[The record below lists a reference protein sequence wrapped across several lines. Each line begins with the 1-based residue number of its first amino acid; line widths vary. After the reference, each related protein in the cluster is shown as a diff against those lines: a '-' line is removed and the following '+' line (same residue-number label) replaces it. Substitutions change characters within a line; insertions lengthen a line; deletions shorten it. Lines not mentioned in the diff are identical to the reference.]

1 MYDYVVGT
9 ILFSLFTLSLY
20 ILGTAVLTD
29 EKNSAYRFIIGYL
42 VYSFFVAVGG
52 IIIQIMKL
60 PWLAFFIFMV
70 ILIIFLG
77 VFSAYRIKKYKIKIF
92 PDGLKAFISEHWFL
106 FIICLMLLLIM
117 LLCFI
122 PMWFNNHLDD
132 GYYINKMAVLPYTN
146 EPFNIIPSTGF
157 LRESK
162 FDPYTLNTHELEASF
177 YIFISKIT
185 PTVYARFF
193 LAGFNY
199 FLLANCVYALAKK
212 ILDSLN
218 ITYNKKIIQFIPAIV
233 ILFAFNEI
241 FLKKYNL
248 MFLQDSNQFTNAM
261 YYGSSIVRTM
271 GILFLIIPF
280 IDKPEITWKTVVAVV
295 GISIVLISKSTI
307 AIPLIFSVSL
317 AYLFVS
323 FLIEGGKKRW
333 IALGGLVIF
342 VIASYVIGNTSGV
355 YEVREYATRC
365 FTNNASDLVFIPTAI
380 IFGSSFFLK
389 SRLIKKYNLIL
400 LGILILLSA
409 PLFSNITSLCAVYAF
424 VMGRANTAIF
434 YTFVITAYI
443 YIYIMFVKVKLRSML
458 IYIYSLTS
466 VITLTL
472 GAAYSISIAGGSVF
486 YDENGEVSACSLSN
500 ALSVIWH
507 NKKIAPESTFL
518 LGASLNRLAE
528 LVDEEVNVVMREL
541 DIVDNTTHALATSI
555 TAFAPTVHSV
565 SAVFRYG
572 PAPQNSG
579 FEEYSGEDQVNYEKF
594 VFELGEDSFKNF
606 SSTLSKYPINC
617 VVLPSFG
624 YDEYMKK
631 LDFYLYD
638 NVVDEHSG
646 KTFYIYYKGKI

>member
-271 GILFLIIPF
+271 GILF
-280 IDKPEITWKTVVAVV
+280 
-295 GISIVLISKSTI
+295 
-307 AIPLIFSVSL
+307 
-317 AYLFVS
+317 
-323 FLIEGGKKRW
+323 
-333 IALGGLVIF
+333 
-342 VIASYVIGNTSGV
+342 
-355 YEVREYATRC
+355 
-365 FTNNASDLVFIPTAI
+365 
-380 IFGSSFFLK
+380 
-389 SRLIKKYNLIL
+389 
-400 LGILILLSA
+400 
-409 PLFSNITSLCAVYAF
+409 
-424 VMGRANTAIF
+424 
-434 YTFVITAYI
+434 
-443 YIYIMFVKVKLRSML
+443 
-458 IYIYSLTS
+458 
-466 VITLTL
+466 
-472 GAAYSISIAGGSVF
+472 
-486 YDENGEVSACSLSN
+486 
-500 ALSVIWH
+500 
-507 NKKIAPESTFL
+507 
-518 LGASLNRLAE
+518 
-528 LVDEEVNVVMREL
+528 
-541 DIVDNTTHALATSI
+541 
-555 TAFAPTVHSV
+555 
-565 SAVFRYG
+565 
-572 PAPQNSG
+572 
-579 FEEYSGEDQVNYEKF
+579 
-594 VFELGEDSFKNF
+594 
-606 SSTLSKYPINC
+606 
-617 VVLPSFG
+617 
-624 YDEYMKK
+624 
-631 LDFYLYD
+631 
-638 NVVDEHSG
+638 
-646 KTFYIYYKGKI
+646 